1 MSSATSCFG
10 RLLPLSPAAI
20 LMLATPLLAACD
32 PICGV
37 VNSWSACYPDI
48 HGDDASAVHS
58 EIDEPPTA
66 EYADAVERARPFVRA
81 LVVEENLPGLSLAVG
96 IAGDIVWAEG
106 FGWADIDERRP
117 VTPTTLFRI
126 GSVAMPMTA
135 TAVGVLHER
144 GLLDLD
150 APVRDYVPSFPERE
164 WSVTTRQLM
173 GHVAGVRHP
182 PFDEELLYMRNHCES
197 PLDGLELFADDPL
210 LFAPGTR
217 YRYSSYGWTL
227 VGAVVEAAAG
237 EPFLDFMQREV
248 YDPSEMRDTVFD
260 DVLRPAAGRTH
271 FYWPFGGGSGVEDAA
286 DGDNSCIQGAG
297 AVLSTPSDVVR
308 FGLATL
314 DGRLLRPE
322 TLDMLRTPLEL
333 ESGESTE
340 YGLGW
345 FVPSAP
351 LGPEAKTTVFGHS
364 GASVGGFTSLL
375 TLPEHGLVVA
385 VTTNVTLSTGHG
397 PHRFLD
403 DSLPSLS
410 LRLAGIFAG
419 EEAAAWQTSGGPP
432 L

>member
-1 MSSATSCFG
+1 MNDGTSRFG
-10 RLLPLSPAAI
+10 RLLQFSPAAI
-20 LMLATPLLAACD
+20 LLLATPLLAACD
-32 PICGV
+32 QICGA
-37 VNSWSACYPDI
+37 VNSWSACYADI
-48 HGDDASAVHS
+48 HGDDPSAVHS
-58 EIDEPPTA
+58 EIDEPPA
-66 EYADAVERARPFVRA
+66 VEHADAVERARQVVRA

-96 IAGDIVWAEG
+96 IAGEIVWAEG
-106 FGWADIDERRP
+106 FGWADVDERRP

-135 TAVGVLHER
+135 TAVGLLHER

-150 APVRDYVPSFPERE
+150 APVRDYVPSFPEKE

-182 PFDEELLYMRNHCES
+182 PFDEELLFMRDHCES

-217 YRYSSYGWTL
+217 YRHSSYGWTL

-237 EPFLDFMQREV
+237 EPFLDVMQREV

-260 DVLRPAAGRTH
+260 DVLRPPAGRTH
-271 FYWPFGGGSGVEDAA
+271 FYWPFGGGNGVEDANEP
-286 DGDNSCIQGAG
+286 DNSCIQGAG

-314 DGRLLRPE
+314 DGRLVRSE
-322 TLDMLRTPLEL
+322 TLDLLRTPLTL
-333 ESGESTE
+333 ESGESTG

-345 FVPSAP
+345 SVGSTP
-351 LGPEAKTTVFGHS
+351 LGSEAKTTTTFGQAGS
-364 GASVGGFTSLL
+364 SVGGFTSFL
-375 TLPEHGLVVA
+375 TLPEHGIVVA
-385 VTTNVTLSTGHG
+385 VTTNVSLAG
-397 PHRFLD
+397 
-403 DSLPSLS
+403 SLPSLS

-419 EEAAAWQTSGGPP
+419 VEAAAWQ
-432 L
+432 

>member
-1 MSSATSCFG
+1 
-10 RLLPLSPAAI
+10 
-20 LMLATPLLAACD
+20 MLATPLLPACT
-32 PICGV
+32 PICEA
-37 VNSWSACYPDI
+37 VNSWSPCYAEI
-48 HGDDASAVHS
+48 HGDDASTIHS
-58 EIDEPPTA
+58 EIDEPPAA
-66 EYADAVERARPFVRA
+66 EHADSVERARPFVRA
-81 LVVEENLPGLSLAVG
+81 LVAEENLPGLSLAVG
-96 IAGDIVWAEG
+96 MAGDIVWAEG
-106 FGWADIDERRP
+106 FGWADIGERRP
-117 VTPTTLFRI
+117 VTPTTLFRVGGAAI
-126 GSVAMPMTA
+126 PMTA

-150 APVRDYVPSFPERE
+150 APVRDYLPSFPEKQ

-217 YRYSSYGWTL
+217 HRYSSYGWTL

-237 EPFLDFMQREV
+237 EPFLGFMQREV
-248 YDPSEMRDTVFD
+248 YDPSEMRETVFD
-260 DVLRPAAGRTH
+260 DVLRPSARRTH
-271 FYWPFGGGSGVEDAA
+271 FYWPFGGGNAVEDAA

-297 AVLSTPSDVVR
+297 ALLSTPSDVVR

-364 GASVGGFTSLL
+364 GASVGGFTSFM
-375 TLPEHGLVVA
+375 TLPEHGIVVA
-385 VTTNVTLSTGHG
+385 VTTNVTLTGG
-397 PHRFLD
+397 GDPQRFLAER
-403 DSLPSLS
+403 LPSLA

-419 EEAAAWQTSGGPP
+419 IEAAPRQ
-432 L
+432 

>member
-1 MSSATSCFG
+1 MKDATSRFG
-10 RLLPLSPAAI
+10 RLRQFSPAA
-20 LMLATPLLAACD
+20 LLVLATPLLVACD

-58 EIDEPPTA
+58 EIDEPPAA
-66 EYADAVERARPFVRA
+66 EHVDAVERARQVVRA

-126 GSVAMPMTA
+126 GSVTMPMTA
-135 TAVGVLHER
+135 TAVGLLHER

-150 APVRDYVPSFPERE
+150 APVRDYVPGFPEKE

-182 PFDEELLYMRNHCES
+182 PFDEELLFMSDHCES

-217 YRYSSYGWTL
+217 YRHSAYGWTL

-237 EPFLDFMQREV
+237 EPFLDVMQREV
-248 YDPSEMRDTVFD
+248 YDPSEMQDTVFD
-260 DVLRPAAGRTH
+260 DVLRPAAERTH
-271 FYWPFGGGSGVEDAA
+271 FYWPFGGGSGVEDANDA
-286 DGDNSCIQGAG
+286 DNSCLQGAG

-308 FGLATL
+308 FGLATF
-314 DGRLLRPE
+314 DGRLLRAE
-322 TLDMLRTPLEL
+322 TLDLLRTPLTL
-333 ESGESTE
+333 ESGESTG

-345 FVPSAP
+345 FVGSAP
-351 LGPEAKTTVFGHS
+351 LGPEAKTPTFGHAGS
-364 GASVGGFTSLL
+364 SVGGFTSFL
-375 TLPEHGLVVA
+375 TLPEHGIVVA
-385 VTTNVTLSTGHG
+385 VTTNVTFAGSLS
-397 PHRFLD
+397 
-403 DSLPSLS
+403 SLS

-419 EEAAAWQTSGGPP
+419 VEAAAWQ
-432 L
+432 